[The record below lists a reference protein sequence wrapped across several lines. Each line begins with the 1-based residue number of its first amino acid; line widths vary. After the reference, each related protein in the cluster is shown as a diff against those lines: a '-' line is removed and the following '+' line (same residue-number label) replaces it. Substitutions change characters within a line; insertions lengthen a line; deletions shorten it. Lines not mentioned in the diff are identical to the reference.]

1 MNNYQLFKSIPNKS
15 ILDKLENIYP
25 IKDFRE
31 KRITFTKQDMVE
43 FNTIDKL
50 NEYLPTLKTFYLP
63 CKQKMFLNCLC
74 FRRAMTIL
82 RQILRIF
89 SYKVLSKE
97 RFTKYKKHYEYW
109 IVFDSELGKNDEEQ
123 YNRTKKNIV
132 FFD

>member
-31 KRITFTKQDMVE
+31 KRITFTKQDMIE

>member
-43 FNTIDKL
+43 FNTINKL

>member
-43 FNTIDKL
+43 FNTINKL

-123 YNRTKKNIV
+123 FNRTKKNIV